1 MPFTEEHKVLIKHY
15 TRKKKYGR
23 KKLLKE
29 FPEKNWSETGL
40 RNILNKVG
48 DTGDTKRKQ
57 GSGRP
62 LKSRSNANIDT
73 VENQNNPGI
82 HLSLREIEMETGIPR
97 ASVHRCKIWPWFN
110 SFPTNKCTMVN

>member
-1 MPFTEEHKVLIKHY
+1 MTMPFMEEHKALTKHY
-15 TRKKKYGR
+15 RLKKKYGR

-40 RNILNKVG
+40 RNLLNKID

-62 LKSRSNANIDT
+62 QTSQSNANMDT
-73 VENQNNPGI
+73 V
-82 HLSLREIEMETGIPR
+82 
-97 ASVHRCKIWPWFN
+97 
-110 SFPTNKCTMVN
+110 